1 MSMRLPSRCPLY
13 DTVNGGG
20 RLSPAV
26 TNSLLRVVL
35 DDELLL
41 DLGVDL
47 RPARKLVH
55 GDAHLVRHDLKPGRD
70 DPLAELGPGDDH
82 RGELERLGRHLDDVV
97 LANAVRRDVDPAA
110 VHHDVTVTDQLAG
123 HVPALGEPGAEHDVV
138 QPALEDLQQGLAGT
152 AGLAGRLDV
161 VAVELLLEHAVDATG
176 LLLLADLEQVLA
188 VLLADATVLARR
200 VRPDLDR
207 ALGPVALGALQ
218 EQLYL
223 FAAAQLAVRPC
234 VSSHQS
240 LLRRADAWAGGSH
253 FAERGERPG
262 WNRPQGR
269 SPAATGSRSRGRSPV
284 P

>member
-26 TNSLLRVVL
+26 SNSLLRVVL

-41 DLGVDL
+41 DLGCDL
-47 RPARKLVH
+47 RPGRERVH
-55 GDAHLVRHDLKPGRD
+55 ENAHLVRHDLKPGRD
-70 DPLAELGPGDDH
+70 DPLADLGPRDHH
-82 RGELERLGRHLDDVV
+82 RGQLERLGRDLDDVV
-97 LANAVRRDVDPAA
+97 LPNAVGRDVDPLA
-110 VHHDVTVTDQLAG
+110 VHHDVAVPDQLAG
-123 HVPALGEPGAEHDVV
+123 HVPALAEPGAEHDVV

-161 VAVELLLEHAVDATG
+161 VAVELLLEDAVDALG
-176 LLLLADLEQVLA
+176 LLLLADLEQGLA
-188 VLLADATVLARR
+188 VLLPDAAVLARR
-200 VRPDLDR
+200 VGPDLDR
-207 ALGPVALGALQ
+207 ALGAVALGTLQ

-223 FAAAQLAVRPC
+223 FAAAQLAVRPG

-253 FAERGERPG
+253 CAERG
-262 WNRPQGR
+262 
-269 SPAATGSRSRGRSPV
+269 
-284 P
+284 

>member
-41 DLGVDL
+41 DQGVNL
-47 RPARKLVH
+47 RPGRELVH
-55 GDAHLVRHDLKPGRD
+55 EDAHLVRHDLKPGRD
-70 DPLAELGPGDDH
+70 DPLADFGARDDH
-82 RGELERLGRHLDDVV
+82 RGELERLARNLDHVV
-97 LANAVRRDVDPAA
+97 LADAIGRDVDPLA
-110 VHHDVTVTDQLAG
+110 VDHQVAVPDELTG
-123 HVPALGEPGAEHDVV
+123 HVPALGEPGPEHDVV

-161 VAVELLLEHAVDATG
+161 VARELLLKDSVDPAG
-176 LLLLADLEQVLA
+176 LLLLADLQQVLA
-188 VLLADATVLARR
+188 VLLPDAAVLARR
-200 VRPDLDR
+200 VRPDLD
-207 ALGPVALGALQ
+207 GALGAVAAGTLQ

-223 FAAAQLAVRPC
+223 LAAAQLAVRPC

-253 FAERGERPG
+253 YAERG
-262 WNRPQGR
+262 
-269 SPAATGSRSRGRSPV
+269 
-284 P
+284 

>member
-13 DTVNGGG
+13 DTVVGGG
-20 RLSPAV
+20 GLRPAV

-47 RPARKLVH
+47 GPARELVH
-55 GDAHLVRHDLKPGRD
+55 ENAHLLRHDLKPGRD
-70 DPLAELGPGDDH
+70 DPLADFGARDDH
-82 RGELERLGRHLDDVV
+82 RGQLERLVRNLDHVV
-97 LANAVRRDVDPAA
+97 LANAVGGDVDPLA
-110 VHHDVTVTDQLAG
+110 VDQEVAVPDQLAG
-123 HVPALGEPGAEHDVV
+123 HVPALGEPGPEHDVV

-161 VAVELLLEHAVDATG
+161 VAVELLLKHAVDATG
-176 LLLLADLEQVLA
+176 LLLLADLQQVLA
-188 VLLADATVLARR
+188 VLLPDAAVLARR

-223 FAAAQLAVRPC
+223 LAAAQLAVWPC
-234 VSSHQS
+234 VSCHQS
-240 LLRRADAWAGGSH
+240 LLTPADAWAGGSH
-253 FAERGERPG
+253 YAERG
-262 WNRPQGR
+262 
-269 SPAATGSRSRGRSPV
+269 
-284 P
+284 